1 MAAERKGPEKRRFRR
16 LETNIKAKVRPI
28 PPEPGEEKPASKAQA
43 KAPAEEAKSK
53 PADADA
59 EGGKKPADEAKADDA
74 EAGDGKGD
82 ADSKKDEAAAESD
95 GETKD
100 GDAEKADSDAE
111 KDDSDAE
118 KDDSEAKKDDSEA
131 TKGDSD
137 AKKADADADAK
148 KDDSDAEATRDEKP
162 AKPSG
167 PPEPIDLEEYEV
179 TIVNLGPEGAF
190 VRTDKL
196 LPVQTKVNLG
206 FKLDS
211 YPREIDVVATIL
223 WARRGEGAHGMGM
236 HFTRIPLF
244 EKNVIIDYILRRYAE
259 FHSGRP

>member
-100 GDAEKADSDAE
+100 GDAEKA
-111 KDDSDAE
+111 DSDAE